1 MDISK
6 LQKQCDALLL
16 SLLGS
21 NELAEEWWE
30 SPNKGFDGQKPI
42 DVDLIEVR
50 KYLLGHAFGG
60 W

>member
-42 DVDLIEVR
+42 DVDLTEKITF
-50 KYLLGHAFGG
+50 YC
-60 W
+60 